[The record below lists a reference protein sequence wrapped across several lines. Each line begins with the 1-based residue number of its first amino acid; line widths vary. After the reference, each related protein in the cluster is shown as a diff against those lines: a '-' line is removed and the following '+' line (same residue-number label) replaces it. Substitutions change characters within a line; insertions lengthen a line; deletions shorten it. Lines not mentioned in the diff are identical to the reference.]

1 MTGNATPPEDSLF
14 SIERT
19 FNAPRDLVWAAH
31 SKLEHL
37 EKWWGPKGFEWL
49 HGSLDFKPGG
59 KFHYGMKA
67 PTGME
72 MWGRFVY
79 REIEAPKKLVFV
91 VSFSDPEGG
100 IAAPPFPH
108 MENYPREVLNTIT
121 FTEDGGKTVLHMRG
135 GPINATPEQIAFF
148 KGMKTSMNQGF
159 AGTFA
164 QLDAYLATMPKV

>member
-1 MTGNATPPEDSLF
+1 MADETLPPEDSLF
-14 SIERT
+14 IINRT
-19 FNAPRDLVWAAH
+19 FNAPRDLVWQAYA
-31 SKLEHL
+31 KLEHL

-79 REIEAPKKLVFV
+79 REIEAPKKLTFV
-91 VSFSDPEGG
+91 VSFSDRDGG
-100 IAAPPFPH
+100 IAAPPIPG
-108 MENYPREVLNTIT
+108 MEKYPREVLNILT
-121 FTEDGGKTVLHMRG
+121 FTEEDGKTKLHMRG
-135 GPINATPEQIAFF
+135 GPINATPENVEFF

-164 QLDAYLATMPKV
+164 QLDDYLVRMKD